1 MDKIWSL
8 FYNSKIQ
15 WAGVGLVIG
24 ILSPTMIKM
33 DGIGGLFY
41 DSKIQWPGVAATVA
55 LFVGILSPIIT
66 IYNNRK
72 TLNAQKETNRKSL
85 KIQQDISKENI
96 KLQKEMNISN
106 FKGNV
111 VSKSRIEWI
120 QEVRKLSVAF
130 ISSFYNLT
138 NYVNELE
145 LDGFFN
151 EATQEKRIG
160 KIKKNQELM
169 KLINALKE
177 KGTLLI
183 LYFGPDANKNSNN
196 EFINYMVRLIMSRA
210 DGLGSLNDA
219 NDLLK
224 QEDNI
229 RSLQDFLRIYF
240 KAEWKR
246 ANGELNDSNIQSY
259 LDTNE
264 IYNHIIKSYETG
276 FESHIE
282 ETQSF
287 YTMKRIE
294 ELRRN

>member
-1 MDKIWSL
+1 M
-8 FYNSKIQ
+8 Y
-15 WAGVGLVIG
+15 LVNI
-24 ILSPTMIKM
+24 
-33 DGIGGLFY
+33 FY
-41 DSKIQWPGVAATVA
+41 DVNGNFQWLSMTALAALIV
-55 LFVGILSPIIT
+55 SPWISIH
-66 IYNNRK
+66 NNKK
-72 TLNAQKETNRKSL
+72 TLAK
-85 KIQQDISKENI
+85 
-96 KLQKEMNISN
+96 QKEMNEIN

-120 QEVRKLSVAF
+120 QEVRKLSVDF

-151 EATQEKRIG
+151 ETTQEKRIG

-219 NDLLK
+219 NDLLE

-246 ANGELNDSNIQSY
+246 ANGELNDSDIQSY
-259 LDTNE
+259 LDANE

>member
-1 MDKIWSL
+1 M
-8 FYNSKIQ
+8 Y
-15 WAGVGLVIG
+15 LVNI
-24 ILSPTMIKM
+24 
-33 DGIGGLFY
+33 FY
-41 DSKIQWPGVAATVA
+41 DVNGNFQWLSMTALAALIV
-55 LFVGILSPIIT
+55 SPWISIH
-66 IYNNRK
+66 NNKK
-72 TLNAQKETNRKSL
+72 TLEK
-85 KIQQDISKENI
+85 
-96 KLQKEMNISN
+96 QKEMNEIN

-151 EATQEKRIG
+151 EATHQKRIG
-160 KIKKNQELM
+160 KVKKNHELM
-169 KLINALKE
+169 KLINTLKE

-210 DGLGSLNDA
+210 DGLGSSNDA
-219 NDLLK
+219 KDLLE

-246 ANGELNDSNIQSY
+246 ANGELNDSDIQSY
-259 LDTNE
+259 LEANE
-264 IYNHIIKSYETG
+264 IYDHIIKSYETG
-276 FESHIE
+276 FESHKE
-282 ETQSF
+282 EIQYF
-287 YTMKRIE
+287 YTMKRIA
-294 ELRRN
+294 ELNRS

>member
-1 MDKIWSL
+1 M
-8 FYNSKIQ
+8 Y
-15 WAGVGLVIG
+15 LVNI
-24 ILSPTMIKM
+24 
-33 DGIGGLFY
+33 FY
-41 DSKIQWPGVAATVA
+41 DVNGNFQWLSMTALAALIV
-55 LFVGILSPIIT
+55 SPWISIH
-66 IYNNRK
+66 NNKK
-72 TLNAQKETNRKSL
+72 TLEK
-85 KIQQDISKENI
+85 
-96 KLQKEMNISN
+96 QKEMNEIN

-151 EATQEKRIG
+151 EPTHQKRIG
-160 KIKKNQELM
+160 KVKKNHELM
-169 KLINALKE
+169 KLINTLKE

-183 LYFGPDANKNSNN
+183 LYFGPDTSKNSNN
-196 EFINYMVRLIMSRA
+196 EFINYMVRLIMNRA
-210 DGLGSLNDA
+210 DGLGSSNDA
-219 NDLLK
+219 KGLLE

-246 ANGELNDSNIQSY
+246 ANGELNDSDIQSY
-259 LDTNE
+259 LEANE
-264 IYNHIIKSYETG
+264 IYDHIIKSYETG

-282 ETQSF
+282 ETQCF
-287 YTMKRIE
+287 YTKKRIE
-294 ELRRN
+294 ELRRT